1 MALRHRLI
9 VGVLSVV
16 WITTARADAPGVN
29 KDLAANAALY
39 YWQAINAM
47 PKFDAEKQKLLDDW
61 KGGQPPPELQKQL
74 TSENGFL
81 RLLHRGAQQA
91 RCEWAVGYEDG
102 ENALFGHLFDG
113 RMLAKWACWRA
124 RARFEAGQY
133 QAGVDDII
141 DALTLARHLGSD
153 PLFLSIFIQYQV
165 ENLAIDEV
173 ASYLTKMDA
182 AALKNLAARLDTLP
196 QGSSIKATLRV
207 EKEHFL
213 PWFTSK
219 LEAVDKDKPDEF
231 LKVLVSFLAGTADDE
246 GWRTQVIEFAG
257 QPLSREK
264 VFKEFAALAPYY
276 DYAAGLMETPWS
288 EWRTMLLASDQE
300 LLKGNPANP
309 LIRTDV
315 RFANVRPANPLMRLT
330 PALGVARLR
339 EARTKAR
346 WAMFKAAIAVVQG
359 GREKLK
365 DFPDPYGDGPFEY
378 RPLENGFELESKI
391 KGYKTEPWG
400 PNFTPTLTVGQRK
413 KE

>member
-1 MALRHRLI
+1 MAHRHSPAL
-9 VGVLSVV
+9 VGVLGLV
-16 WITTARADAPGVN
+16 WLAAARADAPGVN

-47 PKFDAEKQKLLDDW
+47 PKFDVEKQKLLDDW
-61 KGGQPPPELQKQL
+61 KDGQPPPELHKQF
-74 TSENGFL
+74 TSQNGFL
-81 RLLHRGAQQA
+81 RLLHRGARQP

-102 ENALFGHLFDG
+102 ENALFTHLFDG

-141 DALTLARHLGSD
+141 AALTLARHLGSD
-153 PLFLSIFIQYQV
+153 PLFLSIFFQYQV
-165 ENLAIDEV
+165 ENFVIDEV
-173 ASYLTKMDA
+173 APYLTKMDS
-182 AALKNLAARLDTLP
+182 AALKDLAARLEALP
-196 QGSSIKATLRV
+196 QGSSLKATIRV

-213 PWFTSK
+213 PWFTRK

-231 LKVLVSFLAGTADDE
+231 LKLLVSFVGTPDQEDSKKE
-246 GWRTQVIEFAG
+246 VIEFAG
-257 QPLSREK
+257 QPPSREK
-264 VFKEFAALAPYY
+264 VFKAFEAMAPYY
-276 DYAAGLMETPWS
+276 DYAAELMDTPWT
-288 EWRTMLLASDQE
+288 EWRAMVLTSDQE
-300 LLKGNPANP
+300 LQKGNAANP

-346 WAMFKAAIAVVQG
+346 WAMLKAAIAVVQG
-359 GREKLK
+359 GPEKLK
-365 DFPDPYGDGPFEY
+365 DHPDPYGDGPFEY
-378 RPLENGFELESKI
+378 RRLENGFELESKI
-391 KGYKTEPWG
+391 KGYKVEPWG